1 MSEKNLDYEKMEK
14 IVRRAGEKMKEARGA
29 DEIIH
34 EKVGNANFCTDMD
47 IEIQRYLIKE
57 LSGILPEAS
66 FYGEEETEGSTKEA
80 STDYVFYLD
89 PIDGTTNY
97 IFDYGHSCVSCGLSF
112 RGEMIAGFIYD
123 PFTDQ
128 MYSGIRGKGARL
140 NGKEV
145 RVPDRSI
152 EEGIVAFDATRYNEG
167 EGELVDRLFE
177 SVKIFF
183 RKSLA
188 TREGG
193 SASLGLARVAT
204 GANTCYIQY
213 VLKPYDYAAAIV
225 IVEEAGGIMTQM
237 DGSPMSL
244 CDNSSVICGSR
255 RAYEEAK
262 KILNR

>member
-1 MSEKNLDYEKMEK
+1 MREDLDYQKMEA
-14 IVRRAGEKMKEARGA
+14 IVRKAGEKMKAVAGT
-29 DEIIH
+29 DEIVH

-47 IEIQRYLIKE
+47 IEIQKFLIAE

-66 FYGEEETEGSTKEA
+66 FYGEEETEGSTKEV

-97 IFDYGHSCVSCGLSF
+97 MFGYGHSCVSCGLAF

-128 MYSGIRGKGARL
+128 MYTGIRGRGAAL
-140 NGKEV
+140 NGKKV
-145 RVPDRSI
+145 TVPDRSI

-177 SVKIFF
+177 MVKVFF

-193 SASLGLARVAT
+193 SASIGLARVAT

-244 CDNSSVICGSR
+244 TGNSSVICGSR
-255 RAYEEAK
+255 KAYEEAK
-262 KILNR
+262 TILNR

>member
-1 MSEKNLDYEKMEK
+1 MREDLDYQKMEA
-14 IVRRAGEKMKEARGA
+14 IVRKAGEKMKAVSGS
-29 DEIIH
+29 DEIVH
-34 EKVGNANFCTDMD
+34 AKVGNANFCTDMD
-47 IEIQRYLIKE
+47 IEIQKFLIAE
-57 LSGILPEAS
+57 LSEVLPEAS
-66 FYGEEETEGSTKEA
+66 FYGEEETEGSTKEVT
-80 STDYVFYLD
+80 TDYVFYLD

-97 IFDYGHSCVSCGLSF
+97 MFGYGHSCVSCGLAF
-112 RGEMIAGFIYD
+112 QGKIIAGFIYD

-128 MYSGIRGKGARL
+128 MYTAVRGKGAFL
-140 NGKEV
+140 NGRKLQLS
-145 RVPDRSI
+145 DRSI
-152 EEGIVAFDATRYNEG
+152 EDGIVAFDATRYNEG

-177 SVKIFF
+177 NIKIFF

-193 SASLGLARVAT
+193 SASIGLARVAS

-244 CDNSSVICGSR
+244 CDNSSVICGNHM
-255 RAYEEAK
+255 AYEEAK